1 MTFGKGTSEG
11 KGRAPDGKAPG
22 GLRRLLNVW
31 LAVALGVSALGFVVG
46 LRTMQA
52 PEAPATSER
61 LIFDISSARPPTAY
75 PALREASARAEAVT
89 GDLDALRSGI
99 PDRGAEAAQVDPRSE
114 ARLRPEARRL
124 RAERRAYDGAPP
136 TIPHPIAERNAV
148 ACMSCHVDG
157 LKLVDKIAP
166 PMPHKAYASCV
177 QCHVAATP
185 CNLRPLKSKTTSR
198 DCHRLSW
205 LPAPGQGRLP
215 SSPTRPGSASAA
227 LLATA
232 PPGSRGSAPATPSAS
247 AACNATPTPP
257 SPKAGS
263 FASYLR

>member
-177 QCHVAATP
+177 QCHVAVSDSVQP
-185 CNLRPLKSKTTSR
+185 
-198 DCHRLSW
+198 
-205 LPAPGQGRLP
+205 
-215 SSPTRPGSASAA
+215 AA
-227 LLATA
+227 LEVENDFKGLSSAVVAPRAWPGA
-232 PPGSRGSAPATPSAS
+232 PPVIPHTTWQRERCVACHGPAGKPGLRTSHPERQSCVQCHADTPIAQ
-247 AACNATPTPP
+247 
-257 SPKAGS
+257 GGI
-263 FASYLR
+263 LR